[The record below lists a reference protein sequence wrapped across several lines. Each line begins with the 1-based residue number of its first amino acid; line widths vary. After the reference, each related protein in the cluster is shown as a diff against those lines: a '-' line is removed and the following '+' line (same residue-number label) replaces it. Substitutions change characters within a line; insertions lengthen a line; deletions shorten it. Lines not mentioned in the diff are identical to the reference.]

1 MTNIFKIGLKLAN
14 KTKFD
19 YLPLFKAY
27 ENGMSVAEIS
37 RKYNI
42 NRTSF
47 FNCYKRYKEKI
58 DSNIAEA
65 ELHLDKGLRAFENAV
80 TNINKQKKEAE
91 SKKGQEREIL
101 LKQAEANKQQLEKT
115 LHTLENSHGILAHQV
130 IQVSSRALKKSYEL
144 LGDIQSAEELADIT
158 KSLKSITDALG
169 IMPRQPM
176 VAIQN
181 NINNQDSQNGGKKLE
196 ISVNFINAKENKE
209 NITDAEVIDG

>member
-1 MTNIFKIGLKLAN
+1 MAN

-27 ENGMSVAEIS
+27 ENGEMSVAEIS

-58 DSNIAEA
+58 DMNIAEA
-65 ELHLDKGLRAFENAV
+65 EHHLDKGLKAFENAV
-80 TNINKQKKEAE
+80 TNINNQKKEAE
-91 SKKGQEREIL
+91 TKKGQEREIL
-101 LKQAEANKQQLEKT
+101 LKQAEANKQQLERT
-115 LHTLENSHGILAHQV
+115 INTLENSHGILAHQI
-130 IQVSSRALKKSYEL
+130 IQVSSKGLTKAFEL
-144 LGDIQSAEELADIT
+144 LGDTHSAQELADIT

-181 NINNQDSQNGGKKLE
+181 NINNQGGANSDKKLE
-196 ISVNFINAKENKE
+196 ISVNFLNAKDNKE
-209 NITDAEVIDG
+209 NIQEAEVIDE

>member
-1 MTNIFKIGLKLAN
+1 MAN

-19 YLPLFKAY
+19 YFPLFKAY
-27 ENGMSVAEIS
+27 ENGEMSVAEIS

-65 ELHLDKGLRAFENAV
+65 EHHLDKGLKAFENAV
-80 TNINKQKKEAE
+80 TNINNQKKEAE
-91 SKKGQEREIL
+91 NKKGQEREIL
-101 LKQAEANKQQLEKT
+101 LKQAEANKQQLERT
-115 LHTLENSHGILAHQV
+115 LNTLENSHGILAHQI
-130 IQVSSRALKKSYEL
+130 IQVSSRGLKKAFEL
-144 LGDIQSAEELADIT
+144 LGDTSSAQELADIT

-181 NINNQDSQNGGKKLE
+181 NINQNLKNNRNNNVEVKVE
-196 ISVNFINAKENKE
+196 FINAKKNKDDE
-209 NITDAEVIDG
+209 IIDVEAK

>member
-1 MTNIFKIGLKLAN
+1 MAN

-27 ENGMSVAEIS
+27 ENGEMSVAEIS

-58 DSNIAEA
+58 DTNIAEA
-65 ELHLDKGLRAFENAV
+65 EHHLDKGLKAFENAV
-80 TNINKQKKEAE
+80 TNINNQRKEAE
-91 SKKGQEREIL
+91 TKKGQEREWL
-101 LKQAEANKQQLEKT
+101 LREAEANKQQLERT
-115 LHTLENSHGILAHQV
+115 LNTLENSHGILAHQI
-130 IQVSSRALKKSYEL
+130 IQVSSRGLKKAFEL
-144 LGDIQSAEELADIT
+144 LGDTHSAQELADIT

-181 NINNQDSQNGGKKLE
+181 NINNQGGANNDKKLE
-196 ISVNFINAKENKE
+196 ISVNFLNAKESKE
-209 NITDAEVIDG
+209 NIQEAEVIDE

>member
-1 MTNIFKIGLKLAN
+1 MAN

-47 FNCYKRYKEKI
+47 FNCYKRYKTKI

-65 ELHLDKGLRAFENAV
+65 ELHLDKGLRAFESAV
-80 TNINKQKKEAE
+80 TNINNQKREAE
-91 SKKGQEREIL
+91 KKKGQERENL

-115 LHTLENSHGILAHQV
+115 LNTLEDSHGILAHQV

-169 IMPRQPM
+169 IMPRSPM

-181 NINNQDSQNGGKKLE
+181 NVNNTDSQNGGKKLE
-196 ISVNFINAKENKE
+196 INVNFINAKDSKE
-209 NITDAEVIDG
+209 NITEAEVIE

>member
-1 MTNIFKIGLKLAN
+1 MAN

-47 FNCYKRYKEKI
+47 FNCYKRYKERL

-65 ELHLDKGLRAFENAV
+65 EHHLDKGLKAFENAV
-80 TNINKQKKEAE
+80 TNINNQKREAE
-91 SKKGQEREIL
+91 NKKGQEREIL
-101 LKQAEANKQQLEKT
+101 LKQAEANKQQLERT
-115 LHTLENSHGILAHQV
+115 INTLENSHGILAHQI
-130 IQVSSRALKKSYEL
+130 IQVSSKGLTKAFEL
-144 LGDIQSAEELADIT
+144 LGDTHSAQELADIT

-181 NINNQDSQNGGKKLE
+181 NINNQSGANSDKKLE
-196 ISVNFINAKENKE
+196 ISVNFLNAKENKE
-209 NITDAEVIDG
+209 NIQEAEVIDE

>member
-1 MTNIFKIGLKLAN
+1 MAN

-27 ENGMSVAEIS
+27 ENGEMSVAEIS

-58 DSNIAEA
+58 DNNIAEA
-65 ELHLDKGLRAFENAV
+65 EHHLDKGLRAFENAV
-80 TNINKQKKEAE
+80 TNINNQKKEAE
-91 SKKGQEREIL
+91 TKKGQEREIL

-115 LHTLENSHGILAHQV
+115 LHTLENSHGILAHQI
-130 IQVSSRALKKSYEL
+130 IQVSSKGLTKAFEL
-144 LGDIQSAEELADIT
+144 LGDTHSAQELADIT

-181 NINNQDSQNGGKKLE
+181 NINNQSGANSDKKLE
-196 ISVNFINAKENKE
+196 ISVNFLNAKENKE
-209 NITDAEVIDG
+209 NIQEAEVIDEQ

>member
-1 MTNIFKIGLKLAN
+1 MAN

-27 ENGMSVAEIS
+27 ENGMSVAEIAK
-37 RKYNI
+37 RYNI

-47 FNCYKRYKEKI
+47 FNCYKRYKEKL

-65 ELHLDKGLRAFENAV
+65 EHDLDKGLKAFENAV
-80 TNINKQKKEAE
+80 TNINNQKREAE
-91 SKKGQEREIL
+91 KKKGQEREIL

-181 NINNQDSQNGGKKLE
+181 NVNSNQGGAHSDKKLE
-196 ISVNFINAKENKE
+196 ISVNFINAKDNKE
-209 NITDAEVIDG
+209 NIQEAEVIDE

>member
-1 MTNIFKIGLKLAN
+1 MAN

-27 ENGMSVAEIS
+27 ENGMSVAEIAK
-37 RKYNI
+37 RYNI

-65 ELHLDKGLRAFENAV
+65 EHHLDKGLRAFENAV
-80 TNINKQKKEAE
+80 TNINKQKREAE
-91 SKKGQEREIL
+91 NKKGQEREIL

-144 LGDIQSAEELADIT
+144 LGDIQSAQELADIT

-169 IMPRQPM
+169 IMPRTPM

-196 ISVNFINAKENKE
+196 ISVNFINTKDSKE
-209 NITDAEVIDG
+209 NIQDAEVIDE

>member
-1 MTNIFKIGLKLAN
+1 MAN

-27 ENGMSVAEIS
+27 ENGEMSVAEIS

-65 ELHLDKGLRAFENAV
+65 EHHLDKGLKAFENAV
-80 TNINKQKKEAE
+80 TNINNQKKEAE
-91 SKKGQEREIL
+91 TKKGQEREWL
-101 LKQAEANKQQLEKT
+101 LREAEANKQQLERT
-115 LHTLENSHGILAHQV
+115 INTLENSHGMLAHQI
-130 IQVSSRALKKSYEL
+130 IQVSSKGLTKAFEL
-144 LGDIQSAEELADIT
+144 LGDTHSAQELADIT

-181 NINNQDSQNGGKKLE
+181 NINNQSRANNDKKLE
-196 ISVNFINAKENKE
+196 ISVNFIKPKNKDDKIIDVEAK
-209 NITDAEVIDG
+209 

>member
-1 MTNIFKIGLKLAN
+1 MAN

-47 FNCYKRYKEKI
+47 FNCYKRYKSKI

-65 ELHLDKGLRAFENAV
+65 EHHLDKGLKAFENAV
-80 TNINKQKKEAE
+80 TNINNQKREAE
-91 SKKGQEREIL
+91 QKKGQEREKL
-101 LKQAEANKQQLEKT
+101 LKEAEANKQQLEKT

-181 NINNQDSQNGGKKLE
+181 NVNNTDSQNERKKLE
-196 ISVNFINAKENKE
+196 ISVNFINAKESKE
-209 NITDAEVIDG
+209 NIQEAEVIDE

>member
-1 MTNIFKIGLKLAN
+1 MAN

-65 ELHLDKGLRAFENAV
+65 EHHLDKGLRAFENAV

-91 SKKGQEREIL
+91 NKKGQEREIL

-196 ISVNFINAKENKE
+196 ISVNFINAKDSKE
-209 NITDAEVIDG
+209 NITDAEVIDE

>member
-1 MTNIFKIGLKLAN
+1 MAN

-27 ENGMSVAEIS
+27 ENGEMSVAEIS

-65 ELHLDKGLRAFENAV
+65 EHHLDKGLKAFENAV
-80 TNINKQKKEAE
+80 TNINNQKREAE
-91 SKKGQEREIL
+91 TKKGQEREWL
-101 LKQAEANKQQLEKT
+101 LREAEANKQQLERT
-115 LHTLENSHGILAHQV
+115 INTLENSHGILAHQI
-130 IQVSSRALKKSYEL
+130 IQVSSKGLTKAFEL
-144 LGDIQSAEELADIT
+144 LGDTHSAQELADIT

-181 NINNQDSQNGGKKLE
+181 NINQNLKNNRNNVEVKVEFIKPKNKDDE
-196 ISVNFINAKENKE
+196 IIEVEAK
-209 NITDAEVIDG
+209 

>member
-1 MTNIFKIGLKLAN
+1 MAN

-27 ENGMSVAEIS
+27 ENGEMSVAEIS

-65 ELHLDKGLRAFENAV
+65 EHHLDKGLKAFENAV
-80 TNINKQKKEAE
+80 TNINNQKREAE
-91 SKKGQEREIL
+91 TKKGQEREWL
-101 LKQAEANKQQLEKT
+101 LREAEANKQQLERT
-115 LHTLENSHGILAHQV
+115 INTLENSHGILAHQI
-130 IQVSSRALKKSYEL
+130 IQVSSKGLTKAFEL
-144 LGDIQSAEELADIT
+144 LGDTHSAQELADIT

-181 NINNQDSQNGGKKLE
+181 NINQNLKNNRNNVEVKVE
-196 ISVNFINAKENKE
+196 FIKPKNKDDDIIEVEAK
-209 NITDAEVIDG
+209 

>member
-1 MTNIFKIGLKLAN
+1 MAN

-19 YLPLFKAY
+19 YLPLFQAY

-47 FNCYKRYKEKI
+47 FNCYKRYKERL

-91 SKKGQEREIL
+91 TKKGQEREIL

-169 IMPRQPM
+169 IMPRTPM

-181 NINNQDSQNGGKKLE
+181 NVNSTDSQNGGKKLE
-196 ISVNFINAKENKE
+196 ISVNFINAKDNKE
-209 NITDAEVIDG
+209 NITEAEVIDE

>member
-1 MTNIFKIGLKLAN
+1 VAN

-27 ENGMSVAEIS
+27 ENGEMTVAEIS

-65 ELHLDKGLRAFENAV
+65 EHHLDKGLKAFENAV
-80 TNINKQKKEAE
+80 TNINNQKKEAE
-91 SKKGQEREIL
+91 NKKGQEREIL
-101 LKQAEANKQQLEKT
+101 LKQAEANKQQLERT
-115 LHTLENSHGILAHQV
+115 INTLENSHGILAHQI
-130 IQVSSRALKKSYEL
+130 IQVSSKGLTKAFEL
-144 LGDIQSAEELADIT
+144 LGDTHSAQELADIT

-181 NINNQDSQNGGKKLE
+181 NINSQGGANSDKKLE
-196 ISVNFINAKENKE
+196 ISVNFLNAKDNK
-209 NITDAEVIDG
+209 NDKDDGIIEVEAK

>member
-1 MTNIFKIGLKLAN
+1 MAN

-19 YLPLFKAY
+19 YLPLFQAY

-47 FNCYKRYKEKI
+47 FNCYKRYKSKI
-58 DSNIAEA
+58 DSNIEKTK
-65 ELHLDKGLRAFENAV
+65 LHLNKGLKAFENAV
-80 TNINKQKKEAE
+80 TNINNQKREAE
-91 SKKGQEREIL
+91 KKKGQEREIL

-181 NINNQDSQNGGKKLE
+181 NVNSTDSQNGGKKLE

-209 NITDAEVIDG
+209 NIQEAEVIDE

>member
-1 MTNIFKIGLKLAN
+1 MAN

-27 ENGMSVAEIS
+27 ENGEMTVAEIS

-65 ELHLDKGLRAFENAV
+65 EHHLDRGLKAFENAV
-80 TNINKQKKEAE
+80 TNINNQKKEAE
-91 SKKGQEREIL
+91 NKKGQEREIL
-101 LKQAEANKQQLEKT
+101 LKQAEANKQQLERT
-115 LHTLENSHGILAHQV
+115 INTLENSHGMLAHQI
-130 IQVSSRALKKSYEL
+130 IQVSSKGLTKAFEL
-144 LGDIQSAEELADIT
+144 LGDTHSAQELADIT

-181 NINNQDSQNGGKKLE
+181 NINNQGGANSDKKLE
-196 ISVNFINAKENKE
+196 ISVNFLNSKEKKE
-209 NITDAEVIDG
+209 NIQEAEVIDE

>member
-1 MTNIFKIGLKLAN
+1 MAN

-27 ENGMSVAEIS
+27 ENGEMSVAEIS

-58 DSNIAEA
+58 DTNIAEA
-65 ELHLDKGLRAFENAV
+65 EHHLDKGLKAFENAV
-80 TNINKQKKEAE
+80 TNINNQKKEAE
-91 SKKGQEREIL
+91 NKKGQEREIL
-101 LKQAEANKQQLEKT
+101 LKQAEANKQQLERT
-115 LHTLENSHGILAHQV
+115 INTLENSHGILAHQI
-130 IQVSSRALKKSYEL
+130 IQVSSKGLTKAFEL
-144 LGDIQSAEELADIT
+144 LGDTHSAQELADIT

-181 NINNQDSQNGGKKLE
+181 NIHNQGGANSDKKLE
-196 ISVNFINAKENKE
+196 ISVNFLNAKDNKE
-209 NITDAEVIDG
+209 NIQEAEVIDE

>member
-1 MTNIFKIGLKLAN
+1 MAN

-19 YLPLFKAY
+19 YLPLFQAY

-47 FNCYKRYKEKI
+47 FNCYKRYKEKL
-58 DSNIAEA
+58 DGNIAEA

-80 TNINKQKKEAE
+80 TNINKQKREAE

-169 IMPRQPM
+169 IMPRTPM

-181 NINNQDSQNGGKKLE
+181 NVNSTDSQNGGKKLE
-196 ISVNFINAKENKE
+196 ISVNFINAKESKE
-209 NITDAEVIDG
+209 NITEAEVIDG

>member
-1 MTNIFKIGLKLAN
+1 MTNIFKVNWVAN

-27 ENGMSVAEIS
+27 ENGMSVAEIA
-37 RKYNI
+37 KQYNI

-47 FNCYKRYKEKI
+47 FNCYKRYKEKL

-65 ELHLDKGLRAFENAV
+65 EHHLDKGLRAFENAV

-91 SKKGQEREIL
+91 TKKGQEREIL

-144 LGDIQSAEELADIT
+144 LGDIQSAQELADIT

-169 IMPRQPM
+169 IMPRTPM

-196 ISVNFINAKENKE
+196 ISVNFINTKDSKE
-209 NITDAEVIDG
+209 NIQDAEVIDG

>member
-1 MTNIFKIGLKLAN
+1 MAN

-27 ENGMSVAEIS
+27 ENGEMSVAEIS

-47 FNCYKRYKEKI
+47 FNCYKRYKDKI
-58 DSNIAEA
+58 DNNIAEA
-65 ELHLDKGLRAFENAV
+65 EHHLDKGLKAFENAV
-80 TNINKQKKEAE
+80 TNINNQKREAE
-91 SKKGQEREIL
+91 TKKGQEREWL
-101 LKQAEANKQQLEKT
+101 LREAEANKQQLERT
-115 LHTLENSHGILAHQV
+115 INTLENSHGILAHQI
-130 IQVSSRALKKSYEL
+130 IQVSSKGLTKAFEL
-144 LGDIQSAEELADIT
+144 LGDTHSAQELADIT

-181 NINNQDSQNGGKKLE
+181 NINQNLKNNRNNVEVKVEFIKPKNKDDE
-196 ISVNFINAKENKE
+196 IIEVEAK
-209 NITDAEVIDG
+209 

>member
-1 MTNIFKIGLKLAN
+1 MAN

-27 ENGMSVAEIS
+27 ENGMPVAEIAK
-37 RKYNI
+37 RYNI

-47 FNCYKRYKEKI
+47 FNCYKRYKEKL

-65 ELHLDKGLRAFENAV
+65 ELHLDKGLKAFENAV

-91 SKKGQEREIL
+91 TKKGQEREIL

-144 LGDIQSAEELADIT
+144 LGDIESAQELADIT

-196 ISVNFINAKENKE
+196 ISVNFINAKESKE
-209 NITDAEVIDG
+209 NITEAEVIDG

>member
-1 MTNIFKIGLKLAN
+1 MAN

-27 ENGMSVAEIS
+27 ENGEMSVAEIS

-58 DSNIAEA
+58 DTNIAEA
-65 ELHLDKGLRAFENAV
+65 EHHLDKGLKAFENAV
-80 TNINKQKKEAE
+80 TNINNQKKEAE
-91 SKKGQEREIL
+91 NKKGQEREIL
-101 LKQAEANKQQLEKT
+101 LKQAEANKQQLERT
-115 LHTLENSHGILAHQV
+115 INTLENSHGILAHQI
-130 IQVSSRALKKSYEL
+130 IQVSSRGLKKAFEL
-144 LGDIQSAEELADIT
+144 LGDTHSAQELADIT

-181 NINNQDSQNGGKKLE
+181 NINNQGGANGDKKLE
-196 ISVNFINAKENKE
+196 ISVNFIKPKNKNKDDEIIDVEAK
-209 NITDAEVIDG
+209 

>member
-1 MTNIFKIGLKLAN
+1 MAN

-27 ENGMSVAEIS
+27 ENGMPVAEIAK
-37 RKYNI
+37 RYNI

-47 FNCYKRYKEKI
+47 FNCYKRYKEKL
-58 DSNIAEA
+58 DTNIAEA
-65 ELHLDKGLRAFENAV
+65 EHHLDKGLKAFENAV
-80 TNINKQKKEAE
+80 TNINNQKREAE
-91 SKKGQEREIL
+91 KKKGQEREIL

-130 IQVSSRALKKSYEL
+130 IQVASKGLKKSYEL
-144 LGDIQSAEELADIT
+144 LGDIHSAQELEQIT

-181 NINNQDSQNGGKKLE
+181 NVNSNGGANSDKKLE
-196 ISVNFINAKENKE
+196 ISVNFINAKDKE
-209 NITDAEVIDG
+209 NIQEAEVIDG

>member
-1 MTNIFKIGLKLAN
+1 MAN

-27 ENGMSVAEIS
+27 ENGEMSVAEIS

-65 ELHLDKGLRAFENAV
+65 EHHLDKGLKAFENAV
-80 TNINKQKKEAE
+80 TNINNQKKEAE
-91 SKKGQEREIL
+91 TKKGQEREWL
-101 LKQAEANKQQLEKT
+101 LREAEANKQQLERT
-115 LHTLENSHGILAHQV
+115 LNTLENSHGILAHQI
-130 IQVSSRALKKSYEL
+130 IQVSSRGLKKAFEL
-144 LGDIQSAEELADIT
+144 LGDTSSAQELADIT

-181 NINNQDSQNGGKKLE
+181 NVNNQGGANSDKKLE
-196 ISVNFINAKENKE
+196 ISVNFLNAKKNKE
-209 NITDAEVIDG
+209 NIQEAEVIDE

>member
-1 MTNIFKIGLKLAN
+1 MAN

-27 ENGMSVAEIS
+27 ENGEMSVAEIS

-58 DSNIAEA
+58 DNNIAEA
-65 ELHLDKGLRAFENAV
+65 EHHLDKGLRAFENAV
-80 TNINKQKKEAE
+80 TNINNQKKEAE
-91 SKKGQEREIL
+91 NKKGQEREIL
-101 LKQAEANKQQLEKT
+101 LKQAEANKQQLERT
-115 LHTLENSHGILAHQV
+115 LNTLENSHGILAHQI
-130 IQVSSRALKKSYEL
+130 IQVSSRGLKKAFEL
-144 LGDIQSAEELADIT
+144 LGDTSSAQELADIT

-181 NINNQDSQNGGKKLE
+181 NINNQGGANSDKKLE
-196 ISVNFINAKENKE
+196 ISVNFIKPKNKDDEIIDVEAK
-209 NITDAEVIDG
+209 

>member
-1 MTNIFKIGLKLAN
+1 MAN

-19 YLPLFKAY
+19 YLPLFQAY

-80 TNINKQKKEAE
+80 TNINNQKKEAE
-91 SKKGQEREIL
+91 KKKGQEREIL

-169 IMPRQPM
+169 IMPRTPM

-181 NINNQDSQNGGKKLE
+181 NVNSTDSQNGGKKLE
-196 ISVNFINAKENKE
+196 ISVNFINAKDSKE
-209 NITDAEVIDG
+209 NIQDAEVIDE

>member
-1 MTNIFKIGLKLAN
+1 MAN

-19 YLPLFKAY
+19 YLPLFQAY

-47 FNCYKRYKEKI
+47 FNCYKRYKEKL

-91 SKKGQEREIL
+91 TKKGQEREIL

-169 IMPRQPM
+169 IMPRTPM

-181 NINNQDSQNGGKKLE
+181 NVNSTDSQNGGKKLE
-196 ISVNFINAKENKE
+196 ISVNFINAKDNKE
-209 NITDAEVIDG
+209 NITEAEVIDE

>member
-1 MTNIFKIGLKLAN
+1 MAN

-27 ENGMSVAEIS
+27 ENGEMSVAEIS

-65 ELHLDKGLRAFENAV
+65 EHHLDKGLKAFENAV
-80 TNINKQKKEAE
+80 TNINNQKREAE
-91 SKKGQEREIL
+91 TKKGQEREWL
-101 LKQAEANKQQLEKT
+101 LREAEANKQQLERT
-115 LHTLENSHGILAHQV
+115 INTLENSHGILAHQI
-130 IQVSSRALKKSYEL
+130 IQVSSKGLTKAFEL
-144 LGDIQSAEELADIT
+144 LGDTHSAQELADIT

-181 NINNQDSQNGGKKLE
+181 NINQNLKNNRNNNVEVKVEFIKPKNKDDE
-196 ISVNFINAKENKE
+196 IIDVEAK
-209 NITDAEVIDG
+209 

>member
-1 MTNIFKIGLKLAN
+1 MAN

-47 FNCYKRYKEKI
+47 FNCYKRYKSKI

-65 ELHLDKGLRAFENAV
+65 EHHLDKGLKAFENAV
-80 TNINKQKKEAE
+80 TNINNQKREAE
-91 SKKGQEREIL
+91 KKKGQERESL

-181 NINNQDSQNGGKKLE
+181 NVNNTDSQNERKKLE
-196 ISVNFINAKENKE
+196 ISVNFINAKESKE
-209 NITDAEVIDG
+209 NIQEAEVIDE

>member
-1 MTNIFKIGLKLAN
+1 MAN

-47 FNCYKRYKEKI
+47 FNCYKRYKEKL

-91 SKKGQEREIL
+91 TKKGQEREIL

-181 NINNQDSQNGGKKLE
+181 NINNQDSQNGGKKVE
-196 ISVNFINAKENKE
+196 INVDFINAKESKE
-209 NITDAEVIDG
+209 NITDAEVIDE

>member
-1 MTNIFKIGLKLAN
+1 MAN

-27 ENGMSVAEIS
+27 ENGMSVAEIAK
-37 RKYNI
+37 RYNI

-47 FNCYKRYKEKI
+47 FNCYKRYKEKL

-65 ELHLDKGLRAFENAV
+65 EHHLDKGLRAFENAV

-91 SKKGQEREIL
+91 TKKGQEREIL

-144 LGDIQSAEELADIT
+144 LGDIQSAQELADIT

-181 NINNQDSQNGGKKLE
+181 NINNQDGSNGGKKLE
-196 ISVNFINAKENKE
+196 INVNFINTKDSKE
-209 NITDAEVIDG
+209 NIQDAEVIDE

>member
-1 MTNIFKIGLKLAN
+1 MAN

-27 ENGMSVAEIS
+27 ENGDMSVAEIS

-47 FNCYKRYKEKI
+47 FNCYKRYKEKL

-65 ELHLDKGLRAFENAV
+65 EHHLDKGLRAFENAV
-80 TNINKQKKEAE
+80 TNINNQKKEAE
-91 SKKGQEREIL
+91 NKKGQEREIL
-101 LKQAEANKQQLEKT
+101 LKQAEANKQQLERT
-115 LHTLENSHGILAHQV
+115 INTLENSHGILAHQI
-130 IQVSSRALKKSYEL
+130 IQVSSKGLTKAFEL
-144 LGDIQSAEELADIT
+144 LGDTHSAQELADIT

-181 NINNQDSQNGGKKLE
+181 NINNQGGANSDKKLE
-196 ISVNFINAKENKE
+196 ISVNFIKPKNKDDD
-209 NITDAEVIDG
+209 IIEVETN

>member
-1 MTNIFKIGLKLAN
+1 MAN

-19 YLPLFKAY
+19 YLPLFQAY

-47 FNCYKRYKEKI
+47 FNCYKRYKSKI

-65 ELHLDKGLRAFENAV
+65 ELHLDKGLKAFENAV
-80 TNINKQKKEAE
+80 TNINNQKREAE
-91 SKKGQEREIL
+91 KKKGQEREIL

-181 NINNQDSQNGGKKLE
+181 NVNSNQGGAHSDKKLE
-196 ISVNFINAKENKE
+196 ISVNFINAKDNKE
-209 NITDAEVIDG
+209 NIQEAEVIDE

>member
-1 MTNIFKIGLKLAN
+1 MAN

-27 ENGMSVAEIS
+27 ENGMSVAEIA
-37 RKYNI
+37 KQYNI

-65 ELHLDKGLRAFENAV
+65 EHHLDKGLRAFENAV
-80 TNINKQKKEAE
+80 TNINKQKREAE
-91 SKKGQEREIL
+91 NKKGQEREIL

-144 LGDIQSAEELADIT
+144 LGDIQSAQELADIT

-169 IMPRQPM
+169 IMPRTPM

-196 ISVNFINAKENKE
+196 ISVNFINTKDSKE
-209 NITDAEVIDG
+209 NITEAEVIDE

>member
-1 MTNIFKIGLKLAN
+1 MAN

-27 ENGMSVAEIS
+27 ESGEMSVAEIS

-65 ELHLDKGLRAFENAV
+65 EHHLDKGLKAFENAV
-80 TNINKQKKEAE
+80 TNINNQKKEAE
-91 SKKGQEREIL
+91 NKKGQERELL
-101 LKQAEANKQQLEKT
+101 LKQAEANKQQLERT
-115 LHTLENSHGILAHQV
+115 INTLENSHGILAHQI
-130 IQVSSRALKKSYEL
+130 IQVSSRGLKKAFEL
-144 LGDIQSAEELADIT
+144 LGDTHSAQELADIT

-181 NINNQDSQNGGKKLE
+181 NINNQGGANADKKLE
-196 ISVNFINAKENKE
+196 INVNFIKPKNKDDE
-209 NITDAEVIDG
+209 IIDVETK

>member
-1 MTNIFKIGLKLAN
+1 MAN

-19 YLPLFKAY
+19 YLPLFQAY

-65 ELHLDKGLRAFENAV
+65 ELHLHKGLRAFENAI

-91 SKKGQEREIL
+91 NKKGQEREIL

-181 NINNQDSQNGGKKLE
+181 NVNRTDSQNGGKKLE
-196 ISVNFINAKENKE
+196 INVNFINAKDSKE
-209 NITDAEVIDG
+209 NIQDAEVIDE

>member
-1 MTNIFKIGLKLAN
+1 MAN

-27 ENGMSVAEIS
+27 ENGMSVAEIAK
-37 RKYNI
+37 RYNI

-47 FNCYKRYKEKI
+47 FNCYKRYKERL
-58 DSNIAEA
+58 DTNIAEA
-65 ELHLDKGLRAFENAV
+65 EHHLDKGLKAFENAV

-181 NINNQDSQNGGKKLE
+181 NVNSTDSQNGGKKLE
-196 ISVNFINAKENKE
+196 ISVNFINAKDSKE
-209 NITDAEVIDG
+209 NITDAEVIDE